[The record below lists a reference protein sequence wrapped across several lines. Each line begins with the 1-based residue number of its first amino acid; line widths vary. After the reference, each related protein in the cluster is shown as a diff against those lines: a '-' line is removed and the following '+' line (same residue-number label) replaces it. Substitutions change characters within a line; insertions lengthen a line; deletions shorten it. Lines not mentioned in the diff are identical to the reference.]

1 MAKDKPTGDKPEKPA
16 KAPKAEKGDKP
27 AKPPK
32 GEKGEKAEKGAKAEK
47 GEKKG
52 KAAAVEEPA
61 GPLPTPRLQEKYA
74 QQVLPTLAEKF
85 GRKNRLS
92 LPRLEKIV
100 VNMGVGAATQEKKHL
115 ETAAEA
121 MSLITGQKPII
132 TKARKAISAFRLREG
147 MQIGCK
153 VTLRGRKM
161 YEFLD
166 RLISLA
172 LPRVRDFRGV
182 SRKAFDGNGSYSLGL
197 SEQLVFPELNPDK
210 FTRVQGMNI
219 TIVIRNGTDDESREL
234 LTELGMPFQ
243 AEETKSAK
251 KQ

>member
-1 MAKDKPTGDKPEKPA
+1 MAKEPKSKESKP
-16 KAPKAEKGDKP
+16 
-27 AKPPK
+27 
-32 GEKGEKAEKGAKAEK
+32 EKGAKAPRAEKAEKPLKAPKGEKPAK
-47 GEKKG
+47 GEKKKKG
-52 KAAAVEEPA
+52 GNEEESSGPA
-61 GPLPTPRLQEKYA
+61 PTPRLQEKYFQA
-74 QQVLPTLAEKF
+74 VLPTLAEKF
-85 GRKNRLS
+85 GRKNKLS
-92 LPRLEKIV
+92 LPRLDKIV

-121 MSLITGQKPII
+121 LSLITGQKPII
-132 TKARKAISAFRLREG
+132 TLARKAISAFRLREN

-161 YEFLD
+161 YEFMD

-172 LPRVRDFRGV
+172 LPRVRDFRGI

-219 TIVIRNGTDDESREL
+219 TFVIKNSTDDESREM
-234 LTELGMPFQ
+234 LTQMGMPFQ
-243 AEETKSAK
+243 AEEIKTPK
-251 KQ
+251 K